1 MGIYI
6 IVGIIYRYWSGFSDL
21 YGCSSCNSSSNAKN
35 QLRLCGCAAQVRLHH
50 RAVKRQDTTH
60 GHIMSHRLL
69 SDELRTRELTLGW
82 RQSHC

>member
-35 QLRLCGCAAQVRLHH
+35 QLQCEEPASMR
-50 RAVKRQDTTH
+50 RASFDYADVPLRYDFIT
-60 GHIMSHRLL
+60 
-69 SDELRTRELTLGW
+69 EL
-82 RQSHC
+82 